1 MGRRAC
7 PSDVA
12 AVAAF
17 TRTSLPRTSLLHG
30 RCSARCVGVA
40 AALSLFCG
48 LAPADTTQREPERR
62 NVAPTSTLQGK
73 VERALQDAARRT
85 QLDAAQ
91 LRVTLSEAVTWP
103 DGALGCP
110 EPGRQYTQVLVSGF
124 RIRIQAGGRTLDYHA
139 SLRGEPFL
147 CPEGRIQA
155 PALKDPRI

>member
-1 MGRRAC
+1 VQCAG
-7 PSDVA
+7 VLT
-12 AVAAF
+12 V
-17 TRTSLPRTSLLHG
+17 LSLL
-30 RCSARCVGVA
+30 S
-40 AALSLFCG
+40 G
-48 LAPADTTQREPERR
+48 LAPADTASREPERR

-91 LRVTLSEAVTWP
+91 LQVTLSEAVTWP

-124 RIRIQAGGRTLDYHA
+124 RIRVLAGGRTLEYHA
-139 SLRGEPFL
+139 SVRGEPFL

-155 PALKDPRI
+155 PALKDPRT